1 MWSKICS
8 FETALLLVIAKFVLR
23 SVEVAIR
30 FSRRSATRALTIF
43 QHCRSIL
50 SKAISILTRCEV
62 FSTIPFHVSSF
73 RCDFMSRSEIFQRKV
88 FSRFSIY
95 IYSTHTGRCCKRP
108 FPCFLRI
115 LHSLRLRSLPEK
127 GSKGLVPR
135 LLMWGKLAFLT
146 KRTGR

>member
-50 SKAISILTRCEV
+50 SKAISILTRCEI
-62 FSTIPFHVSSF
+62 FSTIPYHVSSF
-73 RCDFMSRSEIFQRKV
+73 RCDLMSRSEIFQRKV

-95 IYSTHTGRCCKRP
+95 IYSTHWQMLQETISMFLTNIAFITLEIATRKR
-108 FPCFLRI
+108 LQ
-115 LHSLRLRSLPEK
+115 RSF
-127 GSKGLVPR
+127 PR

-146 KRTGR
+146 KRTER